1 MIHIDDTFLLQ
12 WEAIPW
18 RFCDDE
24 RSPNK
29 MDTIGLH
36 LLIDISFEMDWIE
49 FPWSL
54 WSPENLVIDTN
65 GRFRHDDIWWSLM
78 IYDIQSK
85 SKQHMEIRGKSW
97 EIRAHH
103 DVLRCPSRPSG
114 AHLLVAAAA
123 SRGQGETLRG
133 RVELHDQFGPDQEF
147 QHVSI
152 RFNTFKIQH
161 FSTTILGW
169 LGTRKETK
177 RQRLGFSSWQWKLA
191 TWCWEAFLISYF
203 MDDSVE
209 RVGLQGKGF
218 NHGTERSQDE
228 KRKLLTVGCCSLR
241 SAGGTWESGRTGKT
255 GYPKAPMISTISYFR
270 LLVLPPTED
279 LGKLWKAE
287 LERQRSL
294 LKLKQLWILA

>member
-85 SKQHMEIRGKSW
+85 SKQHMEIRGKSVGNPCASW
-97 EIRAHH
+97 CFEVPIAP
-103 DVLRCPSRPSG
+103 LRCPSSRCCGSFQGSRWNASWACWTPRPIWSWPG
-114 AHLLVAAAA
+114 
-123 SRGQGETLRG
+123 
-133 RVELHDQFGPDQEF
+133 
-147 QHVSI
+147 VST
-152 RFNTFKIQH
+152 RFNTFQH
-161 FSTTILGW
+161 FQKFNTFQ
-169 LGTRKETK
+169 
-177 RQRLGFSSWQWKLA
+177 RQFW
-191 TWCWEAFLISYF
+191 
-203 MDDSVE
+203 D
-209 RVGLQGKGF
+209 GL
-218 NHGTERSQDE
+218 EPE
-228 KRKLLTVGCCSLR
+228 KRPSDK
-241 SAGGTWESGRTGKT
+241 
-255 GYPKAPMISTISYFR
+255 
-270 LLVLPPTED
+270 D
-279 LGKLWKAE
+279 LGSPVDNGSWPLDAE
-287 LERQRSL
+287 RLS
-294 LKLKQLWILA
+294 